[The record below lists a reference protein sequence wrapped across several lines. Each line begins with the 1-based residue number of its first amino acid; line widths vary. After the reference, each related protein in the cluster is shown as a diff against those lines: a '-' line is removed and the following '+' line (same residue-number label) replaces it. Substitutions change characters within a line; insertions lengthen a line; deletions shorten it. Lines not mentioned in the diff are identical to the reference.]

1 MALEPG
7 ARSFGLHQRSCA
19 QEVKELVRGT
29 REAVG
34 NNFLGSLE
42 SFLVY
47 LDSLMKYCELF
58 LEDTK
63 ITAIMKVPQFYV
75 PGAFIHDSLYSL

>member
-1 MALEPG
+1 M
-7 ARSFGLHQRSCA
+7 
-19 QEVKELVRGT
+19 VRGT

-58 LEDTK
+58 LEDSE
-63 ITAIMKVPQFYV
+63 AAAVMKVGRWLHP
-75 PGAFIHDSLYSL
+75 H